1 MSNGPS
7 HTQPVKLFQNE
18 WLELFTK
25 ISLKGFLLVWLLGLP
40 LSVVVGWTGELG
52 PIEAFGLVVAGFLV
66 WLPVEYGLHRYM
78 FHWKSEHA
86 VVQRFVFI
94 MHGNHH
100 VSPNDP
106 LRNLMP
112 PMVSVPIG
120 AALWT
125 MAVFPLG
132 PWGIWAYLGFGIGY
146 VAYDLTH
153 YACHQLPMNG
163 RLGKALKRHHMR
175 HHYVNDAANYAI
187 TAPLFDG
194 LFGTQ
199 IEDLTK
205 AK

>member
-25 ISLKGFLLVWLLGLP
+25 ISLKGFLMVWLLGLP
-40 LSVVVGWTGELG
+40 LSVVVGWNGELG

-66 WLPVEYGLHRYM
+66 WLPVEYGLHRHM
-78 FHWKSEHA
+78 FHWKSKHA
-86 VVQRFVFI
+86 AVQRFVFI